1 MIESINYQLRKISK
15 TRGHFPN
22 DDALIKLLYLGV
34 RDMGHAGGSSTKAHG
49 SGRSTYSWKI
59 ALNQF
64 DIMFPGRLDRA

>member
-15 TRGHFPN
+15 TRGHFPT
-22 DDALIKLLYLGV
+22 DEALTKLLYLGCKDLG
-34 RDMGHAGGSSTKAHG
+34 RTDTRGRGGRA
-49 SGRSTYSWKI
+49 TYNWKI